1 MCCHS
6 AAYNGQKE
14 AIKLLLAFQ
23 SRDIDLDVDCLSR
36 YEETPLHIACLR
48 GNFEVADYLE
58 RKGADIGVVD
68 KDGNT
73 VLHYGSSS
81 NSQSVMEWLLR
92 RPAVREK
99 INMKNKVRFKI
110 TCLFCR
116 REWSFMWERGDRN
129 HLTSMIILGFPHFS
143 LLFCSRVLLWIKDE
157 NGEGLGMRL
166 HG

>member
-48 GNFEVADYLE
+48 SNLEVTDYLVWKE
-58 RKGADIGVVD
+58 ADLGAVD

-73 VLHYGSSS
+73 VLHYASSS
-81 NSQSVMEWLLR
+81 NSQSLMEWLLR

-116 REWSFMWERGDRN
+116 RE
-129 HLTSMIILGFPHFS
+129 
-143 LLFCSRVLLWIKDE
+143 
-157 NGEGLGMRL
+157 
-166 HG
+166 